1 MSEAPKRERRLSTE
15 PHEEFGL
22 GHEAPVSDL
31 VSVNRNGEEIWVH
44 PSEVAQVLNE
54 AKKTTSAGESGP
66 SPDTKRV
73 GPDIPAGKKA
83 REAFLKGVR
92 EVGRNFGLGEHKVK
106 DESVFRAALGKY
118 ADYRTRW
125 GEAEAFAA
133 AVNDLDVDDVKAFR
147 ERATELEQELAD
159 KNLSKP
165 EVSSSLTGADGLAE
179 TIEKARKD
187 TAAAPQV
194 EQARTFGSPEEKAA
208 VDMLDGLAKA
218 AGEALKNASSHST
231 NHMSEEELLKGL
243 EGLSEPEAASD
254 TVPPHFE
261 TAYKRLIEKFRKDGT
276 RREDQIPLASRG
288 VIGNSEYAA
297 FKAFVD
303 ERDAAAER
311 AKQAAK
317 STRKSNAGSAGK
329 EKGSSPTESA
339 KDRDARLAA
348 LADDF
353 DKQAGADS
361 ARAAELFQDID
372 ATLSKEDR
380 EIFIEKVR
388 GLGWKVNGDVHQESG
403 SFELIPLGNTA
414 EKLTEALGKPAGK
427 VDGIPFWVLENGDG
441 VVLSGGPVEGRYP
454 QRFQNDGFSE
464 IRGSFYE
471 YKDGAFRK
479 MSEKEVAARRAAAI
493 TENEQD
499 KAAAKEKA
507 REKGA
512 RERAQPEA
520 ERERAEPEVRAAE
533 RPARSETRS
542 ERPEREGSEKSRSF
556 EEGLKIFL
564 KTYKKEKRNAGTAFR
579 EAMKGLSDKNRK
591 RLIDF
596 LTDTTDIPRPILERI
611 HRDVDE
617 EYEREES
624 GDGEKRPAP
633 VEREVDRMLSS
644 SRAQPRTSER
654 RESRETENID
664 DEIDRMLGFK

>member
-31 VSVNRNGEEIWVH
+31 VSVNRNGEEVWVH
-44 PSEVAQVLNE
+44 PSEVAQVLNDAKE
-54 AKKTTSAGESGP
+54 ATSSGESGP
-66 SPDTKRV
+66 SPDSKRA

-92 EVGRNFGLGEHKVK
+92 EVGRNFGPGEHKVK
-106 DESVFRAALGKY
+106 DESIFRAALGKY

-125 GEAEAFAA
+125 GGPEAFAA
-133 AVNDLDVDDVKAFR
+133 AVSGLDVDDVKAFR
-147 ERATELEQELAD
+147 ERTAGLEQELVE

-165 EVSSSLTGADGLAE
+165 
-179 TIEKARKD
+179 D
-187 TAAAPQV
+187 TLEDSKNP
-194 EQARTFGSPEEKAA
+194 RPEE
-208 VDMLDGLAKA
+208 
-218 AGEALKNASSHST
+218 ASSET
-231 NHMSEEELLKGL
+231 ERMTEEELLKGL

-441 VVLSGGPVEGRYP
+441 VILSGGPQEGRYP
-454 QRFQNDGFSE
+454 QRFQNGGFSE
-464 IRGSFYE
+464 IRGSLYE
-471 YKDGAFRK
+471 YKDGVFRK
-479 MSEKEVAARRAAAI
+479 ISEKEVAARRAAAI
-493 TENEQD
+493 TQNERD
-499 KAAAKEKA
+499 KAAAKERTK
-507 REKGA
+507 EKGA
-512 RERAQPEA
+512 RERAQPES
-520 ERERAEPEVRAAE
+520 ERERAESEVRAAE
-533 RPARSETRS
+533 RPARSEARS
-542 ERPEREGSEKSRSF
+542 ERPEARREERPEREGVEKSRSF

-564 KTYKKEKRNAGTAFR
+564 KTYKKERRNAGTAFR

-617 EYEREES
+617 EYRRDES
-624 GDGEKRPAP
+624 SDGEKRTAP
-633 VEREVDRMLSS
+633 VEREVDRMLSG
-644 SRAQPRTSER
+644 RAQPRTSER
-654 RESRETENID
+654 RESREAENID

>member
-31 VSVNRNGEEIWVH
+31 VSINRNGEEVWVH
-44 PSEVAQVLNE
+44 PDEVAQVLND
-54 AKKTTSAGESGP
+54 AKKATSSGESG
-66 SPDTKRV
+66 SSSDTKRT
-73 GPDIPAGKKA
+73 GPDIPAGKKP
-83 REAFLKGVR
+83 REAFLKEVR
-92 EVGRNFGLGEHKVK
+92 EVGRSFGPGGHKVK
-106 DESVFRAALGKY
+106 DESVFRTALGKY

-125 GEAEAFAA
+125 GGAEAFAA

-165 EVSSSLTGADGLAE
+165 DAP
-179 TIEKARKD
+179 KD
-187 TAAAPQV
+187 SKNP
-194 EQARTFGSPEEKAA
+194 RPEE
-208 VDMLDGLAKA
+208 
-218 AGEALKNASSHST
+218 ASGAT
-231 NHMSEEELLKGL
+231 ERMAEEELLKGL
-243 EGLSEPEAASD
+243 EGLSEPEAASN
-254 TVPPHFE
+254 TIPPHFE

-288 VIGNSEYAA
+288 VIGNGEYAA

-317 STRKSNAGSAGK
+317 SAKKSDAESTRR
-329 EKGSSPTESA
+329 EKGPAPTESA

-353 DKQAGADS
+353 DKRAGADS

-380 EIFIEKVR
+380 DIFIEKVR
-388 GLGWKVNGDVHQESG
+388 GLGWKVNGDVHQEPDSL
-403 SFELIPLGNTA
+403 ELIPLGNTA

-441 VVLSGGPVEGRYP
+441 VMLSGGPVEGRYP
-454 QRFQNDGFSE
+454 QRFQNGGFSE
-464 IRGSFYE
+464 IRGALYE
-471 YKDGAFRK
+471 YTDGAFRK
-479 MSEKEVAARRAAAI
+479 INEKEVAARRAAAI
-493 TENEQD
+493 TENERD
-499 KAAAKEKA
+499 KAASKERIKEKSA
-507 REKGA
+507 REP
-512 RERAQPEA
+512 AQPEP
-520 ERERAEPEVRAAE
+520 EREKREPEARTAE
-533 RPARSETRS
+533 RPAREEARRGRPEAPRE
-542 ERPEREGSEKSRSF
+542 ERPEREGQEKSRSF

-617 EYEREES
+617 EYERDES

-633 VEREVDRMLSS
+633 VEREVDRMLSG
-644 SRAQPRTSER
+644 RAQPRTSER
-654 RESRETENID
+654 RESRETKNID